1 LLGDGLHFVY
11 IRCGRDSILCVEI
24 MEIYGF

>member
-11 IRCGRDSILCVEI
+11 IRCGWGCILCVEI
-24 MEIYGF
+24 MEIFGF